1 MCCFDEED
9 KKFEINVTIEREE
22 REREREREREN
33 ESGIYMILFQGDR
46 FVHL

>member
-22 REREREREREN
+22 REREIEREN